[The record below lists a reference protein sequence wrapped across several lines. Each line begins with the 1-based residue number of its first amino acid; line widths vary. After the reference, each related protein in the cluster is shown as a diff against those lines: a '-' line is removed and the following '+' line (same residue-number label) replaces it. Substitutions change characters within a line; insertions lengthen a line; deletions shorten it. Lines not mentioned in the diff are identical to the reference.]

1 MRFGMPYGHP
11 HQPQYPQQSP
21 TTQPQYQQQPPTTQ
35 PEPEPQ
41 APSPQSAGRLDGKV
55 AFVTGAAGG
64 LGRSHVRR
72 MAEEGADLVIV
83 DICRSVDTVPYPQST
98 PEDLREAV
106 EEIQAH
112 GRRVVARE
120 ADVRDRGALQQ
131 AYDAGLAEFGH
142 IDVVVANAGIAP
154 LLVEDRV
161 EAWHDAIDVNL
172 TGTFHTI
179 EVAIASMVAARRGGS
194 IVIVSST
201 AGLVGIGG
209 SSNGGLGYA
218 ASKHGAVGLMRTYA
232 NNLAPHSIRVNSVH
246 PTGVATR
253 MVADPAIA
261 AFVARDPNLS
271 AQGPNALPV
280 RTIEAVDVSN
290 AVLWLAS
297 DEARYV
303 TGVTLP
309 IDAGFINRR

>member
-1 MRFGMPYGHP
+1 MK
-11 HQPQYPQQSP
+11 
-21 TTQPQYQQQPPTTQ
+21 
-35 PEPEPQ
+35 
-41 APSPQSAGRLDGKV
+41 GRLDGKV

-64 LGRSHVRR
+64 LGRGHVLR

-83 DICRSVDTVPYPQST
+83 DICGPVDTVPYPQST
-98 PEDLREAV
+98 PEELGEAV
-106 EEIQAH
+106 DEVRALD
-112 GRRVVARE
+112 RRVVARQ
-120 ADVRDRGALQQ
+120 ADVRDRAALQD
-131 AYDAGLAEFGH
+131 AYDAGLAEFGQ

-161 EAWHDAIDVNL
+161 QAWHDAIDVNL

-179 EVAIASMVAARRGGS
+179 EVAIPSMVAAERGGS

-209 SSNGGLGYA
+209 ASNGGLGYA
-218 ASKHGAVGLMRTYA
+218 ASKHGVVGLMRTYA
-232 NNLAPHSIRVNSVH
+232 NNLARHSIRVNSVH

-253 MVADPAIA
+253 MVTDPAIVE
-261 AFVARDPNLS
+261 FVAQDPMLS
-271 AQGPNALPV
+271 EDAPNALPV
-280 RTIEAVDVSN
+280 ATVEPVDVAN

-309 IDAGFINRR
+309 VDAGFINRR

>member
-1 MRFGMPYGHP
+1 MK
-11 HQPQYPQQSP
+11 
-21 TTQPQYQQQPPTTQ
+21 
-35 PEPEPQ
+35 
-41 APSPQSAGRLDGKV
+41 GRLDGKV

-64 LGRSHVRR
+64 LGRGHVLR

-83 DICRSVDTVPYPQST
+83 DICGPVDTVPYPQST
-98 PEDLREAV
+98 PEDLGEAV
-106 EEIQAH
+106 DEVRALD
-112 GRRVVARE
+112 RRVVARQ
-120 ADVRDRGALQQ
+120 ADVRDRAALQD
-131 AYDAGLAEFGH
+131 AYDAGLAEFGQ

-161 EAWHDAIDVNL
+161 QAWHDAIDVNL

-179 EVAIASMVAARRGGS
+179 EVAIPSMVAAERGGS

-209 SSNGGLGYA
+209 ASNGGLGYA
-218 ASKHGAVGLMRTYA
+218 ASKHGVVGLMRTYA
-232 NNLAPHSIRVNSVH
+232 NNLARHSIRVNSVH

-253 MVADPAIA
+253 MVTDPAIVE
-261 AFVARDPNLS
+261 FVAQDPMLS
-271 AQGPNALPV
+271 EDAPNALPV
-280 RTIEAVDVSN
+280 DTVEPVDVAN

-309 IDAGFINRR
+309 VDAGFINRR

>member
-1 MRFGMPYGHP
+1 M
-11 HQPQYPQQSP
+11 
-21 TTQPQYQQQPPTTQ
+21 
-35 PEPEPQ
+35 
-41 APSPQSAGRLDGKV
+41 GRLEGKA

-64 LGRSHVRR
+64 LGRSYVQR

-83 DICRSVDTVPYPQST
+83 DICRPVDTVPYRLSS
-98 PEDLREAV
+98 PEELSEAV
-106 EEIQAH
+106 EEVEAL
-112 GRRVVARE
+112 GRRVVARQ
-120 ADVRDRGALQQ
+120 ADVRDRDALQE
-131 AYDAGLAEFGH
+131 AYDAGLAAFGQ

-154 LLVEDRV
+154 LLVDDRV
-161 EAWHDAIDVNL
+161 QAWHDAIDINL

-179 EVAIASMVAARRGGS
+179 EVAVPSMIDADRGGS

-209 SSNGGLGYA
+209 ASNGGLGYA
-218 ASKHGAVGLMRTYA
+218 ASKHGVVGLMRTYA

-253 MVADPAIA
+253 MVADPVMAE
-261 AFVARDPNLS
+261 FVAQDPILS
-271 AQGPNALPV
+271 EGSPNALPV
-280 RTIEAVDVSN
+280 DTVEPDDVAN

-309 IDAGFINRR
+309 VDAGFINRR

>member
-1 MRFGMPYGHP
+1 MPDEARRSQEARGEEARDEETRD
-11 HQPQYPQQSP
+11 Q
-21 TTQPQYQQQPPTTQ
+21 
-35 PEPEPQ
+35 E
-41 APSPQSAGRLDGKV
+41 ARGRLAGKV

-72 MAEEGADLVIV
+72 LAEEGADLVVV
-83 DICRSVDTVPYPQST
+83 DICRPVETVPYPQST
-98 PEDLREAV
+98 PEELDEVV
-106 EEIQAH
+106 EDVRGL
-112 GRRVVARE
+112 GRRVVARQT
-120 ADVRDRGALQQ
+120 DVRDRDALQE
-131 AYDAGLAEFGH
+131 AYDAGLDAFGQ

-161 EAWHDAIDVNL
+161 QAWHDAIAVNL

-179 EVAIASMVAARRGGS
+179 EVAIPSMVAAERGGS

-209 SSNGGLGYA
+209 ASNGGLGYA
-218 ASKHGAVGLMRTYA
+218 ASKHGVVGLMRAYA

-253 MVADPAIA
+253 MVTDPAVIE
-261 AFVARDPNLS
+261 FVAQDPILS
-271 AQGPNALPV
+271 EESPNALPV
-280 RTIEAVDVSN
+280 DTVEAVDVSN

-309 IDAGFINRR
+309 VDAGFINRR

>member
-1 MRFGMPYGHP
+1 MTP
-11 HQPQYPQQSP
+11 HGEETRESGG
-21 TTQPQYQQQPPTTQ
+21 TG
-35 PEPEPQ
+35 
-41 APSPQSAGRLDGKV
+41 SAEGRLGGKV

-72 MAEEGADLVIV
+72 LAEEGADLVIV
-83 DICRSVDTVPYPQST
+83 DICRSVDTVPYAQST
-98 PEDLREAV
+98 PEDLVEAV
-106 EEIQAH
+106 GEVEEL
-112 GRRVVARE
+112 GRRVVARQ
-120 ADVRDRGALQQ
+120 ADVRDRDALQE
-131 AYDAGLAEFGH
+131 AYDAGLDAFGE

-161 EAWHDAIDVNL
+161 QAWYDAIEVNL
-172 TGTFHTI
+172 TGAFHTV
-179 EVAIASMVAARRGGS
+179 EVALPSMIEAERGGS

-209 SSNGGLGYA
+209 ASNGGLGYA
-218 ASKHGAVGLMRTYA
+218 ASKHGLVGLMRTYA

-253 MVADPAIA
+253 MVADPAMVE
-261 AFVARDPNLS
+261 FVAQDPVLS
-271 AQGPNALPV
+271 AGGANALPV
-280 RTIEAVDVSN
+280 EMIEPVDVSN

-309 IDAGFINRR
+309 VDAGYINRR

>member
-1 MRFGMPYGHP
+1 MTAHEE
-11 HQPQYPQQSP
+11 
-21 TTQPQYQQQPPTTQ
+21 TQGTK
-35 PEPEPQ
+35 
-41 APSPQSAGRLDGKV
+41 GRLDGKV

-64 LGRSHVRR
+64 LGRSHIRR
-72 MAEEGADLVIV
+72 LAEEGADLVVV
-83 DICRSVDTVPYPQST
+83 DLCRPVDTVPYPLST
-98 PEDLREAV
+98 PEDLSDAV
-106 EEIQAH
+106 EEVEAL
-112 GRRVVARE
+112 GRRVVARQT
-120 ADVRDRGALQQ
+120 DVRDRAALQE
-131 AYDAGLAEFGH
+131 AYDAGLEEFGEIH
-142 IDVVVANAGIAP
+142 VVVANAGIAP

-179 EVAIASMVAARRGGS
+179 EVAIPSMIAAEQGGS

-209 SSNGGLGYA
+209 CSNGGLGYA

-232 NNLAPHSIRVNSVH
+232 NNLAPHRIRVNSVH

-253 MVADPAIA
+253 MVTDPSMVE
-261 AFVARDPNLS
+261 FVAQDARLS
-271 AQGPNALPV
+271 EESPNALPV
-280 RTIEAVDVSN
+280 DTIEPVDVSN

-309 IDAGFINRR
+309 VDAGFINRR

>member
-1 MRFGMPYGHP
+1 MTP
-11 HQPQYPQQSP
+11 HGGSP
-21 TTQPQYQQQPPTTQ
+21 R
-35 PEPEPQ
+35 
-41 APSPQSAGRLDGKV
+41 RLDGKV

-72 MAEEGADLVIV
+72 MAEEGADLVVV

-98 PEDLREAV
+98 PQDLYDTV
-106 EEIQAH
+106 EEVEAL
-112 GRRVVARE
+112 GRRVLARQ
-120 ADVRDRGALQQ
+120 ADVRDREALQE
-131 AYDAGLAEFGH
+131 AYDAGLARFGQ

-161 EAWHDAIDVNL
+161 QAWHDAVDVNL
-172 TGTFHTI
+172 TGTFHTV
-179 EVAIASMVAARRGGS
+179 EVALPSMIAAEQGGS

-209 SSNGGLGYA
+209 ASNGGLGYA

-232 NNLAPHSIRVNSVH
+232 NNLARHSIRVNSVH
-246 PTGVATR
+246 PTGVATA
-253 MVADPAIA
+253 MVTDPAIVE
-261 AFVARDPNLS
+261 FVARDAILS
-271 AQGPNALPV
+271 ETAPNALPV
-280 RTIEAVDVSN
+280 DVIEAVDVSN

-309 IDAGFINRR
+309 VDAGFINRR

>member
-1 MRFGMPYGHP
+1 MTP
-11 HQPQYPQQSP
+11 HGGSP
-21 TTQPQYQQQPPTTQ
+21 R
-35 PEPEPQ
+35 
-41 APSPQSAGRLDGKV
+41 RLDGKV

-72 MAEEGADLVIV
+72 MAEEGADLVVV

-98 PEDLREAV
+98 PQDLYDAV
-106 EEIQAH
+106 EEVEAL
-112 GRRVVARE
+112 GRRILARQ
-120 ADVRDRGALQQ
+120 ADVRDRDALQEV
-131 AYDAGLAEFGH
+131 YDAGLAQFGQ

-161 EAWHDAIDVNL
+161 QAWHDALDVNL

-179 EVAIASMVAARRGGS
+179 EVAVPSMIAAEQGGS

-209 SSNGGLGYA
+209 ASNGGLGYA

-232 NNLAPHSIRVNSVH
+232 NNLARHSIRVNSVH
-246 PTGVATR
+246 PTGVATA
-253 MVADPAIA
+253 MVTDPAIVE
-261 AFVARDPNLS
+261 FVAQDAILS
-271 AQGPNALPV
+271 ETAPNALPV
-280 RTIEAVDVSN
+280 DVIEAVDVSN

-309 IDAGFINRR
+309 VDAGFINRR

>member
-1 MRFGMPYGHP
+1 MRYVA
-11 HQPQYPQQSP
+11 QR
-21 TTQPQYQQQPPTTQ
+21 TTR
-35 PEPEPQ
+35 
-41 APSPQSAGRLDGKV
+41 RLDGKV

-64 LGRSHVRR
+64 LGRSHVQR

-98 PEDLREAV
+98 PEELSDAV
-106 EEIQAH
+106 EEVRAL

-120 ADVRDRGALQQ
+120 TDVRDRAALQE
-131 AYDAGLAEFGH
+131 AYDAGLAEFGQ
-142 IDVVVANAGIAP
+142 IDIVVANAGIAP

-161 EAWHDAIDVNL
+161 QAWHDAIDVNL
-172 TGTFHTI
+172 TGTFHII
-179 EVAIASMVAARRGGS
+179 EVAIPSMVAAEQGGS

-209 SSNGGLGYA
+209 ASNGGLGYA
-218 ASKHGAVGLMRTYA
+218 ASKHGVVGLMRTYA
-232 NNLAPHSIRVNSVH
+232 NNLAPHNIRVNSVH

-261 AFVARDPNLS
+261 EFVAQDPILS
-271 AQGPNALPV
+271 ETAPNALPV
-280 RTIEAVDVSN
+280 DTVEPVDVSN

-309 IDAGFINRR
+309 VDAGFINRR

>member
-1 MRFGMPYGHP
+1 MPDEEA
-11 HQPQYPQQSP
+11 QR
-21 TTQPQYQQQPPTTQ
+21 TK
-35 PEPEPQ
+35 
-41 APSPQSAGRLDGKV
+41 GRLDGKV

-64 LGRSHVRR
+64 LGHSHVRR
-72 MAEEGADLVIV
+72 LAEEGADLVVV
-83 DICRSVDTVPYPQST
+83 DICRSIDTVPYAQST
-98 PEDLREAV
+98 PEELSEAV
-106 EEIQAH
+106 ETVRGL

-120 ADVRDRGALQQ
+120 ADVRDRAALQE
-131 AYDAGLAEFGH
+131 AYDAGLDAFGR

-161 EAWHDAIDVNL
+161 QAWHDAIDVNL
-172 TGTFHTI
+172 TGTFHTV
-179 EVAIASMVAARRGGS
+179 EVAIPSMIEAGQGGS

-209 SSNGGLGYA
+209 ASNGGLGYA
-218 ASKHGAVGLMRTYA
+218 ASKHGVVGLMRSYA
-232 NNLAPHSIRVNSVH
+232 NNLARHSIRVNSVH

-253 MVADPAIA
+253 MVADPAMA
-261 AFVARDPNLS
+261 EFVAQDPMLS
-271 AQGPNALPV
+271 EGAPNALPV
-280 RTIEAVDVSN
+280 DTIEAVDVSH

-309 IDAGFINRR
+309 VDAGFINRR

>member
-1 MRFGMPYGHP
+1 MTP
-11 HQPQYPQQSP
+11 HGGSP
-21 TTQPQYQQQPPTTQ
+21 R
-35 PEPEPQ
+35 
-41 APSPQSAGRLDGKV
+41 RLDGKV

-83 DICRSVDTVPYPQST
+83 DICRSVDTVPYPLST
-98 PEDLREAV
+98 PQDLHDAV
-106 EEIQAH
+106 EEVEAM
-112 GRRVVARE
+112 GRRVLARQ
-120 ADVRDRGALQQ
+120 ADVRDREVLQE
-131 AYDAGLAEFGH
+131 AYDAGLAEFGQ

-154 LLVEDRV
+154 LLVADRV
-161 EAWHDAIDVNL
+161 QAWHDAIEVNL

-179 EVAIASMVAARRGGS
+179 EVALPSMVAAEQGGS
-194 IVIVSST
+194 IVIVNST

-209 SSNGGLGYA
+209 ASNGGLAYA

-232 NNLAPHSIRVNSVH
+232 NNLARHSIRVNSVH
-246 PTGVATR
+246 PTGVATP
-253 MVADPAIA
+253 MVTDPAIVE
-261 AFVARDPNLS
+261 FVAQDTILS
-271 AQGPNALPV
+271 ETAPNALPV
-280 RTIEAVDVSN
+280 DVIEAADVSN

-309 IDAGFINRR
+309 VDAGFINRR

>member
-1 MRFGMPYGHP
+1 MPDEE
-11 HQPQYPQQSP
+11 
-21 TTQPQYQQQPPTTQ
+21 TQRVK
-35 PEPEPQ
+35 
-41 APSPQSAGRLDGKV
+41 GRLDGKV

-83 DICRSVDTVPYPQST
+83 DICRSVDTVPYPLST
-98 PEDLREAV
+98 PEDLGDAV
-106 EEIQAH
+106 EEVEAL
-112 GRRVVARE
+112 GRRVVARQ
-120 ADVRDRGALQQ
+120 ADVRDRAALQE
-131 AYDAGLAEFGH
+131 AYDAGLEEFGR

-161 EAWHDAIDVNL
+161 QAWHDAIDVNL

-179 EVAIASMVAARRGGS
+179 EVAVPSMVAAGQGGS

-209 SSNGGLGYA
+209 ASNGGLGYA
-218 ASKHGAVGLMRTYA
+218 ASKHGVVGLMRTYA

-246 PTGVATR
+246 PTGVATA
-253 MVADPAIA
+253 MVADPAMVE
-261 AFVARDPNLS
+261 FVAQDPILS
-271 AQGPNALPV
+271 AGSPNALPV
-280 RTIEAVDVSN
+280 ATIEPGDVSH

-309 IDAGFINRR
+309 VDAGFINRH

>member
-1 MRFGMPYGHP
+1 MSDEVARSGK
-11 HQPQYPQQSP
+11 
-21 TTQPQYQQQPPTTQ
+21 
-35 PEPEPQ
+35 
-41 APSPQSAGRLDGKV
+41 GRLDGKV

-72 MAEEGADLVIV
+72 LAEEGADLVVV
-83 DICRSVDTVPYPQST
+83 DICRSVETVPYPQST
-98 PEDLREAV
+98 PEDLSEAV
-106 EEIQAH
+106 EEVEGL

-120 ADVRDRGALQQ
+120 ADVRDRDALQE
-131 AYDAGLAEFGH
+131 AFDAGLDAFGRV
-142 IDVVVANAGIAP
+142 DVVVANAGIAP
-154 LLVEDRV
+154 LLVDDQV
-161 EAWHDAIDVNL
+161 QAWHDAIDVNL

-179 EVAIASMVAARRGGS
+179 EVAIPSMIDAEQGGS

-209 SSNGGLGYA
+209 GSNGGLGYA
-218 ASKHGAVGLMRTYA
+218 ASKHGVVGLMRTYA
-232 NNLAPHSIRVNSVH
+232 NNLAQHSIRVNSVH

-253 MVADPAIA
+253 MVVDPAMVE
-261 AFVARDPNLS
+261 FVAQDPILS
-271 AQGPNALPV
+271 EGSPNALPV
-280 RTIEAVDVSN
+280 DTIEAIDVSH

-309 IDAGFINRR
+309 VDAGFINRR

>member
-1 MRFGMPYGHP
+1 MTHEEPR
-11 HQPQYPQQSP
+11 
-21 TTQPQYQQQPPTTQ
+21 TTK
-35 PEPEPQ
+35 
-41 APSPQSAGRLDGKV
+41 GRLDGKV

-64 LGRSHVRR
+64 LGRGHVRR
-72 MAEEGADLVIV
+72 MAEEGADLVVV
-83 DICRSVDTVPYPQST
+83 DMCRPVDTVPYPQST
-98 PEDLREAV
+98 PDELSEAV
-106 EEIQAH
+106 EEVRSL
-112 GRRVVARE
+112 GRRVVARQT
-120 ADVRDRGALQQ
+120 DVRDRAALQE
-131 AYDAGLAEFGH
+131 AYDAGLDAFER
-142 IDVVVANAGIAP
+142 IDIVVANAGIAP

-161 EAWHDAIDVNL
+161 QAWHDAIDVNL

-179 EVAIASMVAARRGGS
+179 EVAVPSMIEAERGGS

-209 SSNGGLGYA
+209 ASNGGLGYA
-218 ASKHGAVGLMRTYA
+218 ASKHGVVGLMRTYA

-253 MVADPAIA
+253 MVADPAMVE
-261 AFVARDPNLS
+261 FVAQDPILS
-271 AQGPNALPV
+271 EGSPNALPV
-280 RTIEAVDVSN
+280 DTIEPVDVAN

-309 IDAGFINRR
+309 VDAGFINRR

>member
-1 MRFGMPYGHP
+1 MPDEEA
-11 HQPQYPQQSP
+11 QR
-21 TTQPQYQQQPPTTQ
+21 TR
-35 PEPEPQ
+35 
-41 APSPQSAGRLDGKV
+41 GRLDGKV

-64 LGRSHVRR
+64 LGLSHVRR
-72 MAEEGADLVIV
+72 LAEEGADLVIV
-83 DICRSVDTVPYPQST
+83 DICRSIDTVPYAQST
-98 PEDLREAV
+98 PEELSEAV
-106 EEIQAH
+106 ETVRVL

-120 ADVRDRGALQQ
+120 ADVRDRAALQE
-131 AYDAGLAEFGH
+131 AYDAGLDAFGR

-161 EAWHDAIDVNL
+161 QAWHDAIDVNL
-172 TGTFHTI
+172 TGTFHTV
-179 EVAIASMVAARRGGS
+179 EVAIPSMVEAGHGGS

-209 SSNGGLGYA
+209 ASNGGLGYA
-218 ASKHGAVGLMRTYA
+218 ASKHGVVGLMRSYA
-232 NNLAPHSIRVNSVH
+232 NNLARHHIRVNSVH

-253 MVADPAIA
+253 MVADPAMA
-261 AFVARDPNLS
+261 EFVAQDPMLS
-271 AQGPNALPV
+271 EGAPNALPV
-280 RTIEAVDVSN
+280 DTIEAVDVSH

-309 IDAGFINRR
+309 VDAGFINRR

>member
-1 MRFGMPYGHP
+1 MPYENAR
-11 HQPQYPQQSP
+11 P
-21 TTQPQYQQQPPTTQ
+21 TR
-35 PEPEPQ
+35 
-41 APSPQSAGRLDGKV
+41 GRLDGKV

-83 DICRSVDTVPYPQST
+83 DICRSVDSVPYAQST
-98 PEDLREAV
+98 PEDLVEVV
-106 EEIQAH
+106 EEVRAL
-112 GRRVVARE
+112 GRRVVARQ
-120 ADVRDRGALQQ
+120 ADVRDRDALQE
-131 AYDAGLAEFGH
+131 AYDAGLAEFGQIH
-142 IDVVVANAGIAP
+142 IVVANAGIAP
-154 LLVEDRV
+154 LLWEDRL

-179 EVAIASMVAARRGGS
+179 EVSIRSMVAAGDGGS

-218 ASKHGAVGLMRTYA
+218 ASKHGQVGLMRTYA
-232 NNLAPHSIRVNSVH
+232 NNLAPYSIRVNSVH

-253 MVADPAIA
+253 MVADPAMV
-261 AFVARDPNLS
+261 AFVARDPRLS
-271 AQGPNALPV
+271 GQAPNALPV
-280 RTIEAVDVSN
+280 GTIAATDVSN

-297 DEARYV
+297 DEARYI
-303 TGVTLP
+303 TGVALP
-309 IDAGFINRR
+309 VDAGFINRR

>member
-1 MRFGMPYGHP
+1 MPDEENPRGK
-11 HQPQYPQQSP
+11 
-21 TTQPQYQQQPPTTQ
+21 
-35 PEPEPQ
+35 
-41 APSPQSAGRLDGKV
+41 GRLDGKV

-72 MAEEGADLVIV
+72 MAEEGADLVLV
-83 DICRSVDTVPYPQST
+83 DMCRPVDTVPYPQST
-98 PEDLREAV
+98 PEELGDVV
-106 EEIQAH
+106 EEVRAL
-112 GRRVVARE
+112 GRRVVARQT
-120 ADVRDRGALQQ
+120 DVRDRDALQE
-131 AYDAGLAEFGH
+131 AYDAGLAEFGEIH
-142 IDVVVANAGIAP
+142 IVVANAGIAP

-161 EAWHDAIDVNL
+161 QAWHDAIAVNL

-179 EVAIASMVAARRGGS
+179 EVAIPSMTAAEQGGS

-209 SSNGGLGYA
+209 VSNGGLGYA

-253 MVADPAIA
+253 MVVDPAIVE
-261 AFVARDPNLS
+261 FVAQDPMLS
-271 AQGPNALPV
+271 ETAPNALPV
-280 RTIEAVDVSN
+280 DTVEPVDVSN
-290 AVLWLAS
+290 AIVWLAS

-303 TGVTLP
+303 TGVALP
-309 IDAGFINRR
+309 VDAGFINRR